1 MANYKTSQVTAY
13 SFSVFACLQLAE
25 VKCGHLLTG
34 SIGSGYTAWLVM
46 HSFFTNRR
54 SIKKSLRMIKTPS
67 AIQFG
72 HSPPPSAVCV
82 HNFQRLHDSKRSCS
96 SYSYQVPSRPSLLVL
111 ACTAKM
117 LLNVC
122 MRRMG
127 ALTTVQ
133 TDIREVN
140 YPN

>member
-1 MANYKTSQVTAY
+1 MYKRNCGVSQSGQRKVASFGYNYKTSQVTAY

-67 AIQFG
+67 AIQLG
-72 HSPPPSAVCV
+72 
-82 HNFQRLHDSKRSCS
+82 
-96 SYSYQVPSRPSLLVL
+96 
-111 ACTAKM
+111 
-117 LLNVC
+117 
-122 MRRMG
+122 
-127 ALTTVQ
+127 
-133 TDIREVN
+133 
-140 YPN
+140 